1 VVERSLRIASPL
13 AAAAGVL
20 VAGAF
25 VARAV
30 PGVPA
35 AWAQRQGR
43 ILEAKK
49 EYLAAIPLI
58 DRGDVFVD
66 RADSLWR
73 SARARVKYWYT
84 LPEADRNGPRGDETL
99 REAARYFLRA
109 RVSAPA
115 ASWLTG
121 ALGYVY
127 ICREKVSRSHRTLN
141 LAELEGGP
149 WHLVGDDGRIAI
161 GLSRAAIVGEPNG
174 FESYDELVFLLE
186 SYGLRE
192 EAMRAIA
199 EAAQV
204 LPEFDAHDEFGF
216 DTLPRELIEAFWR
229 ASRALG
235 AADAPFQLRERHL
248 LSLGLLGRQLGH
260 FAEAEADLRAALK
273 APGTSLAH
281 AEDAFHLAQVLIDV
295 GRLDEAEAFLAV
307 AAREPVFGPGVAESR
322 ARIAVLQERWPD
334 ALEQLRDARRF
345 NPRDVPLLLQFS
357 AIAQKAGEW
366 NEAHEALRWAILVHP
381 EDPAP
386 RRATVELFLAEGERE
401 RAKGALD
408 EYVVSFGRT
417 EDAVR
422 LEQAVA
428 EPLDPPGR

>member
-1 VVERSLRIASPL
+1 MRIASPL

-25 VARAV
+25 IARAV

-35 AWAQRQGR
+35 AWAERQGR
-43 ILEAKK
+43 ILEAQK
-49 EYLAAIPLI
+49 EYLAAIPLT
-58 DRGDVFVD
+58 DRGNVLVD
-66 RADSLWR
+66 RSDALWR
-73 SARARVKYWYT
+73 SARVRVKYWYT
-84 LPEADRNGPRGDETL
+84 LPDSDKNGPRGDETL
-99 REAARYFLRA
+99 REAARLLLRA
-109 RVSAPA
+109 RASAPA
-115 ASWLTG
+115 ATWLTG

-127 ICREKVSRSHRTLN
+127 ICRERMSRSHRTLN

-161 GLSRAAIVGEPNG
+161 GLSRAAIAGEPNG

-192 EAMRAIA
+192 DAMRAIA
-199 EAAQV
+199 DAARV
-204 LPEFDAHDEFGF
+204 LPDFDAHDEFGF
-216 DTLPRELIEAFWR
+216 DTLPREIIEAFWR
-229 ASRALG
+229 ASRALP

-248 LSLGLLGRQLGH
+248 LSLGQLGRRLGH
-260 FAEAEADLRAALK
+260 FAEAEEDLRAALN

-295 GRLDEAEAFLAV
+295 GRLDEAETFLA
-307 AAREPVFGPGVAESR
+307 AAVREPVFAPGVAQSR
-322 ARIAVLQERWPD
+322 ARIAALQERWPD
-334 ALEQLRDARRF
+334 ALEQLREARRF
-345 NPRDVPLLLQFS
+345 YPRDVPLLLQFS
-357 AIAQKAGEW
+357 AVARQAGAW

-401 RAKGALD
+401 RAKDALD

-422 LEQAVA
+422 LEQAVGV
-428 EPLDPPGR
+428 PLDPPGR